1 MNTGQLLALGLLLAT
16 GINASA
22 ENRNLSPEQRQHRM
36 REELQLND
44 NQTEQ
49 VREIMESARE
59 ERSVIKE
66 NMTDDRRAGR
76 EQMLALRE
84 RTHEQMMGVLD
95 DEQQVKFEE
104 MREKHMNRRK
114 HGKGPHHGSPAPG
127 SNSDDS

>member
-1 MNTGQLLALGLLLAT
+1 
-16 GINASA
+16 
-22 ENRNLSPEQRQHRM
+22 
-36 REELQLND
+36 
-44 NQTEQ
+44 
-49 VREIMESARE
+49 
-59 ERSVIKE
+59 
-66 NMTDDRRAGR
+66 
-76 EQMLALRE
+76 MLALRE